1 MDNYRP
7 NSHKAKAE
15 TITAEKK
22 ANDVKKVVKAPV
34 KVKKKNELRKL
45 SDIFIAED
53 ASNVK
58 SYVFM
63 DVIVPAIKNAL
74 YDVVVGGVGMML
86 GKGPRGG
93 KQIGGLTERT
103 SYGSFYNSG
112 REYEAPKARTTFNI
126 EGIEF
131 KTRGDAELVLDALF
145 RELANYTVVRVS
157 DFYEFAGLTAPYT
170 ANDYG
175 WTRLSSAEVVRGRDG
190 YYIKMPRP
198 MSIER

>member
-22 ANDVKKVVKAPV
+22 ANEVKKVVKAPV

-74 YDVVVGGVGMML
+74 YDVVVDGIGMIL
-86 GKGPRGG
+86 GKSPRGS
-93 KQIGGLTERT
+93 KQGGGLTERT
-103 SYGSFYNSG
+103 SYGSFYNRG
-112 REYEAPKARTTFNI
+112 RDYEAPRARTDFNI
-126 EGIEF
+126 EGITF
-131 KTRGDAELVLDALF
+131 TTRGDAELVLDELF
-145 RELANYTVVRVS
+145 RELDKYGVVRVG
-157 DFYEFAGLTAPYT
+157 DFYDLAGLSAPYT

-175 WTRLSSAEVVRGRDG
+175 WTRLSSADVIRGRDG

-198 MSIER
+198 MPIER